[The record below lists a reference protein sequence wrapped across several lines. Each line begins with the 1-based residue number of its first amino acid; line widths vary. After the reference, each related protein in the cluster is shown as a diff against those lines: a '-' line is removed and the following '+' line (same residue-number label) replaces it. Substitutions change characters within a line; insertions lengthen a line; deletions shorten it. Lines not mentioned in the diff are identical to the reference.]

1 MVPTHR
7 ARGKFQLTGCW
18 TLLRASLAGGT
29 NATAVPGHLS
39 SRADDGGE
47 RYVPQNDSWL
57 QRRSSS
63 SVGRAAVAPA
73 RCLHSSICR
82 HSTGRS
88 RPNADERPRYAHAQQ
103 GRATTSMH
111 VDAWRA
117 SAIAQDAEP
126 NLIAL
131 VLCYVAGRWH
141 RMRTAA
147 ADGLRLFRALPG
159 TYRQPCDT
167 YAGDR
172 TFAVRLHHCDLAPTS
187 FCSGTE
193 RVSLHSSI
201 QCSETILTG
210 CSSMPA
216 LRQQWADCVGKSCTE
231 PIYTA
236 QLTKAG
242 ATG

>member
-73 RCLHSSICR
+73 RCRHSSICR

-167 YAGDR
+167 YAGR
-172 TFAVRLHHCDLAPTS
+172 SYFRCAPTS
-187 FCSGTE
+187 
-193 RVSLHSSI
+193 L
-201 QCSETILTG
+201 
-210 CSSMPA
+210 
-216 LRQQWADCVGKSCTE
+216 
-231 PIYTA
+231 
-236 QLTKAG
+236 
-242 ATG
+242 

>member
-18 TLLRASLAGGT
+18 TLLRASLAGGA
-29 NATAVPGHLS
+29 NATAVPGHVS

-73 RCLHSSICR
+73 RCRHSSICR

-167 YAGDR
+167 YAGR
-172 TFAVRLHHCDLAPTS
+172 SSLCAYIIVTWRQPLSVQAQKGSPCIAAFSAVRRYSPAVHRCQHYGSSGQIALA
-187 FCSGTE
+187 
-193 RVSLHSSI
+193 RVVQS
-201 QCSETILTG
+201 
-210 CSSMPA
+210 
-216 LRQQWADCVGKSCTE
+216 R
-231 PIYTA
+231 YTPRN
-236 QLTKAG
+236 
-242 ATG
+242 